1 MMMKKKEEE
10 QFYNFL
16 LQVQN
21 YYINMATRMKNK
33 AGKDKQTASHTRISI
48 IEGTW
53 FVTLSAFMFYNASI
67 NYWIN
72 YNNL

>member
-33 AGKDKQTASHTRISI
+33 AGKDKQTA
-48 IEGTW
+48 
-53 FVTLSAFMFYNASI
+53 
-67 NYWIN
+67 
-72 YNNL
+72 